1 LNEPR
6 YASLPALMKA
16 KKRPIE
22 TISLRDL
29 AISPEPKVRIVHLE
43 QVAIDRVCV
52 RVADVA
58 ELVHKLRYEAKV
70 I

>member
-1 LNEPR
+1 
-6 YASLPALMKA
+6 MKA

-22 TISLRDL
+22 VMPLDEL
-29 AISPEPKVRIVHLE
+29 G
-43 QVAIDRVCV
+43 VAIEPRVQVVRVQTSSVERTCV

-58 ELVHKLRYEAKV
+58 ELVRLLRHEAKV

>member
-1 LNEPR
+1 
-6 YASLPALMKA
+6 
-16 KKRPIE
+16 
-22 TISLRDL
+22 
-29 AISPEPKVRIVHLE
+29 VRIVHLE

-52 RVADVA
+52 RVADAA